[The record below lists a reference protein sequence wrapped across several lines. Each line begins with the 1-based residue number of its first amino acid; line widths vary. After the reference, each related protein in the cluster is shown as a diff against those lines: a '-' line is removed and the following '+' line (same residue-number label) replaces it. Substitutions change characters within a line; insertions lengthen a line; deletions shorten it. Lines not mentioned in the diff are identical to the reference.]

1 MSDIITRLRDESLD
15 EYAPNER
22 LKVDS
27 DYLRGRLMEDMADN
41 ATGAVSPDDT
51 QLTKFHGFYMQDD
64 RDVRDQRRR
73 KKLEPL
79 YSFMVRLRLPGGR
92 ISSAQWLTLDDV
104 ATRYANGTL
113 RITTRQTFQYHGVFK
128 SNLRAHLKT
137 VNDAMIDTIAACG
150 DVNRNVTST
159 ANPHRSKVHRQVFD
173 IADAISTH
181 LLPRTRAYHEIF
193 LGEERVA
200 GGPDEVI
207 EPLYTQ
213 HYLPR
218 KFKIGLAVPPDN
230 ETDVHTNDISFIAVV
245 EGGELKG
252 FNVAVGGGMGST
264 HGEPATYPRIST
276 LIGFCA
282 ADQAVDVA
290 EKIVLV
296 QRDNGDRKNRKHA
309 RLKYTVDD
317 MGAETFRAEVEKYL
331 GHALEEARD
340 LATTDTGPFTTTGD
354 ILGWYQGEDGQWH
367 YGLFIENG
375 RIRDYPDDNPI
386 HAGMQLMSGM
396 REIAR
401 LHDGDIVLSC
411 NQNLII
417 SCVKPAMR
425 EQIDAIIESYH
436 MLKSVTPL
444 RQHSIACVAFP
455 TCGLAMAESERYL
468 PTLLDKLDAVMK
480 EAGLEDDPIIVRMT
494 GCPNGCGRPFMA
506 EIGFVGKA
514 IGRYNLYLGGDFTGT
529 RMNKMY
535 RENID
540 EQTILDELTP
550 MIQRYAR
557 EREEGEGFGDFVIRA
572 GIIKATVNGL
582 DFHAA

>member
-1 MSDIITRLRDESLD
+1 MTDIIAKLRDESLGD
-15 EYAPNER
+15 YAANES
-22 LKVDS
+22 LKVNS

-64 RDVRDQRRR
+64 RDVRDQRRK

-79 YSFMVRLRLPGGR
+79 YSFMVRLRIAGGR
-92 ISSAQWLTLDDV
+92 MSSQQWLTLDEV
-104 ATRYANGTL
+104 ARNYANGTL

-159 ANPHRSKVHRQVFD
+159 ANPHRSAIHRQVYD
-173 IADAISTH
+173 LAAEISNH

-200 GGPDEVI
+200 GGPEEVT

-218 KFKIGLAVPPDN
+218 KFKIGLAIPPDN
-230 ETDVHTNDISFIAVV
+230 ETDVLTNDLAFIAIV
-245 EGGELKG
+245 ENGELKG

-264 HGEPATYPRIST
+264 HGEPDTYPRRGSI
-276 LIGFCA
+276 IGYCDV
-282 ADQAVDVA
+282 DQTVDVA
-290 EKIVLV
+290 EKVMLV

-309 RLKYTVDD
+309 RLKYTVDT
-317 MGAETFRAEVEKYL
+317 MGTEGFRAELEKYL
-331 GHALEEARD
+331 GYTLGEERAFE
-340 LATTDTGPFTTTGD
+340 FTTTGD

-367 YGLFIENG
+367 FGLFVENG
-375 RIRDYPDDNPI
+375 RIRDYADDNPI
-386 HAGMQLMSGM
+386 HAGMQIMSGM

-401 LHDGDIVLSC
+401 IHDGDIVLSC

-417 SCVKPAMR
+417 TNVKPELR
-425 EQIDAIIESYH
+425 EQIDGIIDRYR
-436 MLKSVTPL
+436 MLKDISPL

-468 PTLLDKLDAVMK
+468 PTLLDRFDAIMK
-480 EAGLEDDPIIVRMT
+480 DAGLENDPIIVRMT

-529 RMNKMY
+529 RLNKMY

-540 EQTILDELTP
+540 ENTILEELTP
-550 MIQRYAR
+550 MIHRYAK
-557 EREEGEGFGDFVIRA
+557 EREAGEHFGDFVVRV
-572 GIIKATVNGL
+572 GIIKATENGL
-582 DFHAA
+582 DFHTT

>member
-1 MSDIITRLRDESLD
+1 MTDIITRLRDESLGD
-15 EYAPNER
+15 YAANES
-22 LKVDS
+22 LKVGS

-64 RDVRDQRRR
+64 RDVRDQRRK

-79 YSFMVRLRLPGGR
+79 YSFMVRLRIAGGR
-92 ISSAQWLTLDDV
+92 MSSQQWLTLDEV
-104 ATRYANGTL
+104 ARHYANGTL

-159 ANPHRSKVHRQVFD
+159 ANPHRSAIHRQVYD
-173 IADAISTH
+173 LAAEISNH

-200 GGPDEVI
+200 GGPEEVT

-230 ETDVHTNDISFIAVV
+230 ETDVLTNDVAFIAIV
-245 EGGELKG
+245 ENGELKG

-264 HGEPATYPRIST
+264 HGEPETYPRRGT
-276 LIGFCA
+276 VIGYCD
-282 ADQAVDVA
+282 ADQTVDVA
-290 EKIVLV
+290 EKIMLV

-309 RLKYTVDD
+309 RLKYTVDT
-317 MGAETFRAEVEKYL
+317 MGADGFRAELEKYL
-331 GHALEEARD
+331 GYELGEERAFE
-340 LATTDTGPFTTTGD
+340 FTTTGD

-367 YGLFIENG
+367 YGLFVENG
-375 RIRDYPDDNPI
+375 RIRDYEDDNPI
-386 HAGMQLMSGM
+386 HAGMQIMSGM

-401 LHDGDIVLSC
+401 IHDGDIVLSC

-417 SCVKPAMR
+417 TNVRPELR
-425 EQIDAIIESYH
+425 EQIDGIIDRYR
-436 MLKSVTPL
+436 MLKDVTPL

-468 PTLLDKLDAVMK
+468 PTLLDKFDAIMK
-480 EAGLEDDPIIVRMT
+480 DAGLENDPIIVRMT

-529 RMNKMY
+529 RLNKMY

-540 EQTILDELTP
+540 EKTILEELTP
-550 MIQRYAR
+550 MIHRYAK
-557 EREEGEGFGDFVIRA
+557 EREAGEYFGDFVVRV
-572 GIIKATVNGL
+572 GIIKATENGL
-582 DFHAA
+582 DFHTA

>member
-1 MSDIITRLRDESLD
+1 MTDIIAKLRDESLD
-15 EYAPNER
+15 DYAANES
-22 LKVDS
+22 LKVNS
-27 DYLRGRLMEDMADN
+27 DFLRGRLMEDMADN

-64 RDVRDQRRR
+64 RDVRDQRRK

-79 YSFMVRLRLPGGR
+79 YSFMVRLRIAGGR
-92 ISSAQWLTLDDV
+92 MSSQQWLTLDDV
-104 ATRYANGTL
+104 AQRYANGTL

-159 ANPHRSKVHRQVFD
+159 ANPHRSAIHRQVYD
-173 IADAISTH
+173 LAAAISDH

-200 GGPDEVI
+200 GGPDEVT

-218 KFKIGLAVPPDN
+218 KFKIGLAIPPDN
-230 ETDVHTNDISFIAVV
+230 ETDVLTNDLAFIAIV
-245 EGGELKG
+245 ENGELKG

-264 HGEPATYPRIST
+264 HGEPDTYPRRGSI
-276 LIGFCA
+276 IGYCNV
-282 ADQAVDVA
+282 DQTIDVA
-290 EKIVLV
+290 EKVMLV

-309 RLKYTVDD
+309 RLKYTVDT
-317 MGAETFRAEVEKYL
+317 MGTEGFRAELEKYL
-331 GHALEEARD
+331 GYALEEARD
-340 LATTDTGPFTTTGD
+340 FEFTTTGD

-367 YGLFIENG
+367 YGLFVENG
-375 RIRDYPDDNPI
+375 RIRDYADDNPI
-386 HAGMQLMSGM
+386 HAGMQIMSGM
-396 REIAR
+396 REIAQI
-401 LHDGDIVLSC
+401 HDGDIVLSC

-417 SCVKPAMR
+417 TNVKPELR
-425 EQIDAIIESYH
+425 EQIDAIIDRYR
-436 MLKSVTPL
+436 MLKDVTPL

-468 PTLLDKLDAVMK
+468 PTLLDKFDAIMK
-480 EAGLEDDPIIVRMT
+480 DAGLENDPIIVRMT

-529 RMNKMY
+529 RLNKMY

-540 EQTILDELTP
+540 EKTILEELTP
-550 MIQRYAR
+550 MIHRYAK
-557 EREEGEGFGDFVIRA
+557 EREAGEHFGDFVVRV
-572 GIIKATVNGL
+572 GIIKATENGL
-582 DFHAA
+582 DFHTA

>member
-1 MSDIITRLRDESLD
+1 MTDIITRLRDESLD
-15 EYAPNER
+15 DYAANEG
-22 LKVDS
+22 LKVGS
-27 DYLRGRLMEDMADN
+27 DYLRGRLMENMADQ
-41 ATGAVSPDDT
+41 ATGAVSADDT

-64 RDVRDQRRR
+64 RDVRDTRRR

-79 YSFMVRLRLPGGR
+79 YSFMVRLRIAGGR
-92 ISSAQWLTLDDV
+92 MSSQQWLTLDDV
-104 ATRYANGTL
+104 ARHYANGTL

-159 ANPHRSKVHRQVFD
+159 ANPHRSKVHRQVYD
-173 IADAISTH
+173 LAAGISTH

-200 GGPDEVI
+200 GGPDEVV
-207 EPLYTQ
+207 EPIYTQ

-230 ETDVHTNDISFIAVV
+230 ETDVLTNDIAFIAIV

-264 HGEPATYPRIST
+264 HGEPETYPRMAT
-276 LIGFCA
+276 VIGYC
-282 ADQAVDVA
+282 DVEQTVDVA
-290 EKIVLV
+290 EKILLV

-317 MGAETFRAEVEKYL
+317 MGVDGFRAEVEKYL
-331 GHALEEARD
+331 GYAFETPREYAFD
-340 LATTDTGPFTTTGD
+340 TTGD
-354 ILGWYQGEDGQWH
+354 ILGWYQGEDDQWH
-367 YGLFIENG
+367 YGLFVENG

-386 HAGMQLMSGM
+386 HAGMQIMSGM

-417 SCVKPAMR
+417 TCVKPKLR
-425 EQIDAIIESYH
+425 KKIDEIIERFN
-436 MLKSVTPL
+436 MVKDVTPL

-468 PTLLDKLDAVMK
+468 PTLLDKFDGLMK
-480 EAGLEDDPIIVRMT
+480 DAGLENDPIIVRMT

-514 IGRYNLYLGGDFTGT
+514 PGRYNLYLGGDFTGT
-529 RMNKMY
+529 RLNKMY

-540 EQTILDELTP
+540 EKTILEELEP
-550 MIQRYAR
+550 MIHRYAK
-557 EREEGEGFGDFVIRA
+557 EREAGEHFGDFVIRA

-582 DFHAA
+582 DFHDA